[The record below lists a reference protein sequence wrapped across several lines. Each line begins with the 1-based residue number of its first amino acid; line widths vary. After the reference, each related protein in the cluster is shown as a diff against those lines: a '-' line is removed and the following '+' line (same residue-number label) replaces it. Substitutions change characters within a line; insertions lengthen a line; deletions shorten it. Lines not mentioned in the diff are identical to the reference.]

1 MPVRA
6 AQLGFRDLYETF
18 LNKLCRS
25 RHGIGVNLDP
35 GNGICI
41 SPAVGRRGGATK
53 LDLDAAL
60 YQVCDKF
67 LIWIASSNIAVGVIR
82 LIVQSHVAS
91 ICVKDRDHA
100 GLGIPVGDIV
110 HDKLKVKE

>member
-6 AQLGFRDLYETF
+6 PQLGFRDLYETF
-18 LNKLCRS
+18 LNKRCRS
-25 RHGIGVNLDP
+25 RHGIGVNLDT

-41 SPAVGRRGGATK
+41 SPAVGRRCGATK

-67 LIWIASSNIAVGVIR
+67 LVWIASSNIAVGVIR
-82 LIVQSHVAS
+82 LVVQIHMAGIS
-91 ICVKDRDHA
+91 VKDSDHTSLA
-100 GLGIPVGDIV
+100 LPLRDIV
-110 HDKLKVKE
+110 